1 MDAAILDILQQVN
14 AAEDEVQA
22 AELRARTNQQLGHHF
37 QRNNADLEEF
47 AFDLLNQVWAD
58 AMGEDIVPQ
67 IIERKVVGLGDTDYI
82 EEDLRG
88 LTAYWQGK
96 GGQIVSD
103 IIRYER
109 TQMPRE
115 EMVSA
120 LDFHQD
126 ELLTNFWGSFDSL
139 VGQAR
144 EKLSQLPTERLIEL
158 VQAIIVS
165 GPTFGQFAASTFSD
179 EQFDPILEEV
189 AARSGG
195 QVTIIGT
202 REALRH
208 MANIGLEY
216 GNNVAERIFNTG
228 QIGVY
233 KGYSTVVVENFEDFA
248 GNWVLPRNELWLVGR
263 KAGRLT
269 YYGDTAKVQQLQLP
283 SFMRRWETARD
294 AGMLLYGAEK
304 GRIGRIRFV

>member
-22 AELRARTNQQLGHHF
+22 AELKARTNGQLGLHF

-58 AMGEDIVPQ
+58 ALTEDIVPD
-67 IIERKVVGLGDTDYI
+67 IIERKTVGLGETDYI

-96 GGQIVSD
+96 GGQILSD

-126 ELLTNFWGSFDSL
+126 ELATNFWGTFDSL

-144 EKLSQLPTERLIEL
+144 EKLATLPTERLIEL
-158 VQAIIVS
+158 IQAIIVS

-189 AARSGG
+189 ALRSRGS
-195 QVTIIGT
+195 VTIVGT
-202 REALRH
+202 RPALRH

-216 GNNVAERIFNTG
+216 GPNIQERIFETG
-228 QIGVY
+228 QVGIY
-233 KGYSTVVVENFEDFA
+233 KGYATVQVENFEDFA
-248 GNWVLPRNELWLVGR
+248 GNWVVPNNELWLVGR
-263 KAGRLT
+263 NAGRIT
-269 YYGDTAKVQQLQLP
+269 YYGDTAKVQQLSLP

-294 AGMLLYGAEK
+294 AGMLLYGAGK